1 MEVVDYRVE
10 WTQLKYLGHNTH
22 THTHTHTH
30 VCTHKATQY
39 KGRVTNNGNMPGS
52 SNIHLIGGLER
63 ESKHN
68 GDEETIRHLKECSQ
82 TWKTILMVTSIYIL
96 LTYSRHK

>member
-1 MEVVDYRVE
+1 MEVVDYIAE
-10 WTQLKYLGHNTH
+10 WTQLQYLGHNTH
-22 THTHTHTH
+22 THTHTH
-30 VCTHKATQY
+30 VYTHKATQY
-39 KGRVTNNGNMPGS
+39 KERATNNGNTPRS

-68 GDEETIRHLKECSQ
+68 GEEDIIRHLKECSQ
-82 TWKTILMVTSIYIL
+82 TRKTILMITNIYIL